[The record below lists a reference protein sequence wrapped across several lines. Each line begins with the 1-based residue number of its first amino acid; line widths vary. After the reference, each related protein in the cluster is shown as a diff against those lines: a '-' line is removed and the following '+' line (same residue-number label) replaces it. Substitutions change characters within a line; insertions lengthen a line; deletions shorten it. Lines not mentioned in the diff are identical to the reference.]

1 MEEKNSGFSLNR
13 RLLRALR
20 RRARGEG
27 GVTLVEMMVSLF
39 IFAIVSTMFT
49 VSIVQYLHSTT
60 ADAIRTRSA
69 TEIAT
74 SVQALDRYVRNAE
87 GVEEAASGDRL
98 TLVTTDADGIR
109 QCAVIEYTEATWS
122 GGRVDDYGSVVVK
135 TRPYATGAGGAWSE
149 HAVLT
154 AVMNNSTASTSDDSL
169 FKNKLFSMG
178 WRYARGAVFAGDG
191 FVCGWQAGH
200 LEHIDIVYSS
210 QCGFEC
216 FGRLQSMSLNDG
228 VCKGSPLW
236 GSPFSILPNTPD
248 APGGKWFFDEFR
260 QNMLKIFSETLLKI

>member
-122 GGRVDDYGSVVVK
+122 GGRVDD
-135 TRPYATGAGGAWSE
+135 
-149 HAVLT
+149 L
-154 AVMNNSTASTSDDSL
+154 SL
-169 FKNKLFSMG
+169 I
-178 WRYARGAVFAGDG
+178 
-191 FVCGWQAGH
+191 
-200 LEHIDIVYSS
+200 HI
-210 QCGFEC
+210 
-216 FGRLQSMSLNDG
+216 
-228 VCKGSPLW
+228 
-236 GSPFSILPNTPD
+236 
-248 APGGKWFFDEFR
+248 
-260 QNMLKIFSETLLKI
+260 

>member
-1 MEEKNSGFSLNR
+1 MAQTKAAVYTTNELLKCDRGLKERDGLWKRRTRGFSLNR

-39 IFAIVSTMFT
+39 TFAIVSTMFT

-135 TRPYATGAGGAWSE
+135 TRPYATVRGE
-149 HAVLT
+149 
-154 AVMNNSTASTSDDSL
+154 
-169 FKNKLFSMG
+169 
-178 WRYARGAVFAGDG
+178 RGA
-191 FVCGWQAGH
+191 
-200 LEHIDIVYSS
+200 
-210 QCGFEC
+210 
-216 FGRLQSMSLNDG
+216 SMR
-228 VCKGSPLW
+228 C
-236 GSPFSILPNTPD
+236 
-248 APGGKWFFDEFR
+248 
-260 QNMLKIFSETLLKI
+260 

>member
-60 ADAIRTRSA
+60 ADAIRTRLA

-135 TRPYATGAGGAWSE
+135 TRHMQP
-149 HAVLT
+149 VL
-154 AVMNNSTASTSDDSL
+154 
-169 FKNKLFSMG
+169 G
-178 WRYARGAVFAGDG
+178 ERGA
-191 FVCGWQAGH
+191 
-200 LEHIDIVYSS
+200 
-210 QCGFEC
+210 
-216 FGRLQSMSLNDG
+216 SMR
-228 VCKGSPLW
+228 C
-236 GSPFSILPNTPD
+236 
-248 APGGKWFFDEFR
+248 
-260 QNMLKIFSETLLKI
+260 

>member
-109 QCAVIEYTEATWS
+109 QCAVIEYTTVSKDVTIVIAKGADSNNYTITGTDSNS
-122 GGRVDDYGSVVVK
+122 GTKQYTYDS
-135 TRPYATGAGGAWSE
+135 ANGAISE
-149 HAVLT
+149 SAK
-154 AVMNNSTASTSDDSL
+154 AA
-169 FKNKLFSMG
+169 
-178 WRYARGAVFAGDG
+178 
-191 FVCGWQAGH
+191 
-200 LEHIDIVYSS
+200 
-210 QCGFEC
+210 
-216 FGRLQSMSLNDG
+216 
-228 VCKGSPLW
+228 
-236 GSPFSILPNTPD
+236 
-248 APGGKWFFDEFR
+248 APAKP
-260 QNMLKIFSETLLKI
+260 

>member
-169 FKNKLFSMG
+169 FKNKLFSSLFNLFSREG
-178 WRYARGAVFAGDG
+178 GTRVVRYSPVTGSYVGGKPVTSNTLTSFTARNVGSSASVDF
-191 FVCGWQAGH
+191 
-200 LEHIDIVYSS
+200 S
-210 QCGFEC
+210 QC
-216 FGRLQSMSLNDG
+216 R
-228 VCKGSPLW
+228 
-236 GSPFSILPNTPD
+236 
-248 APGGKWFFDEFR
+248 
-260 QNMLKIFSETLLKI
+260 

>member
-98 TLVTTDADGIR
+98 PLVTIDADGIR

-135 TRPYATGAGGAWSE
+135 TRQYATGAGGAWSE

-169 FKNKLFSMG
+169 FKNKLFSMDG
-178 WRYARGAVFAGDG
+178 GTRAPRPPPPTNLYVDGGTRVGRYSPVTGSYVGGKPVTSNTLTSFTARNVGSSASVDF
-191 FVCGWQAGH
+191 
-200 LEHIDIVYSS
+200 S
-210 QCGFEC
+210 QC
-216 FGRLQSMSLNDG
+216 R
-228 VCKGSPLW
+228 
-236 GSPFSILPNTPD
+236 
-248 APGGKWFFDEFR
+248 
-260 QNMLKIFSETLLKI
+260 

>member
-39 IFAIVSTMFT
+39 IFAIVS
-49 VSIVQYLHSTT
+49 
-60 ADAIRTRSA
+60 
-69 TEIAT
+69 
-74 SVQALDRYVRNAE
+74 
-87 GVEEAASGDRL
+87 RL

-169 FKNKLFSMG
+169 FKNKLFSMDG
-178 WRYARGAVFAGDG
+178 GTCVVRYSPVTGSYVGGKPVTSNTLTSFTARNVGSSASVDF
-191 FVCGWQAGH
+191 
-200 LEHIDIVYSS
+200 S
-210 QCGFEC
+210 QC
-216 FGRLQSMSLNDG
+216 R
-228 VCKGSPLW
+228 
-236 GSPFSILPNTPD
+236 
-248 APGGKWFFDEFR
+248 
-260 QNMLKIFSETLLKI
+260 

>member
-169 FKNKLFSMG
+169 FKNKLFSMDG
-178 WRYARGAVFAGDG
+178 GTRVVRYSPVTGSYVGGKPVTSNTF
-191 FVCGWQAGH
+191 
-200 LEHIDIVYSS
+200 DIVYSS

-248 APGGKWFFDEFR
+248 APGGKWFFDEFSSKHAE
-260 QNMLKIFSETLLKI
+260 NIF

>member
-27 GVTLVEMMVSLF
+27 SVTLVEMMVSLF

-87 GVEEAASGDRL
+87 GVEEA
-98 TLVTTDADGIR
+98 
-109 QCAVIEYTEATWS
+109 TWS

-169 FKNKLFSMG
+169 FKNKLFSMDG
-178 WRYARGAVFAGDG
+178 GTRVVRYSPVTGSYVGGKPVTSNTLTSFTARNVGSSASVDF
-191 FVCGWQAGH
+191 
-200 LEHIDIVYSS
+200 S
-210 QCGFEC
+210 QC
-216 FGRLQSMSLNDG
+216 R
-228 VCKGSPLW
+228 
-236 GSPFSILPNTPD
+236 
-248 APGGKWFFDEFR
+248 
-260 QNMLKIFSETLLKI
+260 

>member
-60 ADAIRTRSA
+60 ADAIRTRLA

-154 AVMNNSTASTSDDSL
+154 AVMNNSTASRPMIRCSKTNCSAW
-169 FKNKLFSMG
+169 M
-178 WRYARGAVFAGDG
+178 AVRAW
-191 FVCGWQAGH
+191 CG
-200 LEHIDIVYSS
+200 I
-210 QCGFEC
+210 
-216 FGRLQSMSLNDG
+216 R
-228 VCKGSPLW
+228 
-236 GSPFSILPNTPD
+236 
-248 APGGKWFFDEFR
+248 R
-260 QNMLKIFSETLLKI
+260 

>member
-20 RRARGEG
+20 RRARDEG

-74 SVQALDRYVRNAE
+74 SVQ
-87 GVEEAASGDRL
+87 ASGDRL

-169 FKNKLFSMG
+169 FKNKLFSMDG
-178 WRYARGAVFAGDG
+178 GTRVVRYSPVTGSYVGGKPVTSNTLTSFTARNVGSSASVDF
-191 FVCGWQAGH
+191 
-200 LEHIDIVYSS
+200 S
-210 QCGFEC
+210 QC
-216 FGRLQSMSLNDG
+216 R
-228 VCKGSPLW
+228 
-236 GSPFSILPNTPD
+236 
-248 APGGKWFFDEFR
+248 
-260 QNMLKIFSETLLKI
+260 

>member
-135 TRPYATGAGGAWSE
+135 PDHTQPVRGE
-149 HAVLT
+149 
-154 AVMNNSTASTSDDSL
+154 
-169 FKNKLFSMG
+169 
-178 WRYARGAVFAGDG
+178 RGA
-191 FVCGWQAGH
+191 
-200 LEHIDIVYSS
+200 
-210 QCGFEC
+210 
-216 FGRLQSMSLNDG
+216 SMR
-228 VCKGSPLW
+228 C
-236 GSPFSILPNTPD
+236 
-248 APGGKWFFDEFR
+248 
-260 QNMLKIFSETLLKI
+260 

>member
-169 FKNKLFSMG
+169 FKNKLFSMDG
-178 WRYARGAVFAGDG
+178 GTRVVRYSPVTGSYVG
-191 FVCGWQAGH
+191 QAGH

-248 APGGKWFFDEFR
+248 APGGKWFFDEFSSKHAE
-260 QNMLKIFSETLLKI
+260 NIF

>member
-1 MEEKNSGFSLNR
+1 
-13 RLLRALR
+13 
-20 RRARGEG
+20 
-27 GVTLVEMMVSLF
+27 MVSLF

-98 TLVTTDADGIR
+98 TLVTT
-109 QCAVIEYTEATWS
+109 VIEYTEATWS

-169 FKNKLFSMG
+169 FKNKLFSMDG
-178 WRYARGAVFAGDG
+178 GTRVVRYSPVTGSYVGGKPVTSNTLTSFTARNVGSSASVDF
-191 FVCGWQAGH
+191 
-200 LEHIDIVYSS
+200 S
-210 QCGFEC
+210 QC
-216 FGRLQSMSLNDG
+216 R
-228 VCKGSPLW
+228 
-236 GSPFSILPNTPD
+236 
-248 APGGKWFFDEFR
+248 
-260 QNMLKIFSETLLKI
+260 

>member
-169 FKNKLFSMG
+169 FKNKLFSMDG
-178 WRYARGAVFAGDG
+178 GTRVVRYSPVTGSYVGG
-191 FVCGWQAGH
+191 KPV
-200 LEHIDIVYSS
+200 IDIVYSS

-248 APGGKWFFDEFR
+248 APGGKWFFDEFSSKHAE
-260 QNMLKIFSETLLKI
+260 NIF